1 MVVFLFIKKKE
12 CILVVQDDIIS
23 IRVFKI
29 LNIKK
34 L

>member
-12 CILVVQDDIIS
+12 CILIVQDDIIS
-23 IRVFKI
+23 IRVFKF
-29 LNIKK
+29 NIFQ

>member
-12 CILVVQDDIIS
+12 CILKVQDDNIS
-23 IRVFKI
+23 IRVFK
-29 LNIKK
+29 LNIFQ

>member
-12 CILVVQDDIIS
+12 CILNVQDIIIS
-23 IRVFKI
+23 KRVFK
-29 LNIKK
+29 LNIFQ

>member
-12 CILVVQDDIIS
+12 CILIVQDINVF
-23 IRVFKI
+23 IRVFKF
-29 LNIKK
+29 NIFQ